1 MAEIML
7 PSHSSYTENIQS
19 MSPTVPLPGAAPRI
33 EMLPNPDFSFPR
45 IPPADSMPQPPP
57 NNRAHRRP
65 MSVHM
70 DMLKPQ
76 ANETSHR
83 RGASMLPSF
92 TFNAGDATGLTAD
105 QPEPT
110 QTSPSRSAHKRNT
123 SELIGG
129 HGIGM
134 MGAISASPTK
144 TAPLAVPGRPSGHK
158 SRASRVTLSS
168 SDWSAV
174 MTTAETQPRLSS
186 SLPNTPLDG
195 PPSSSTDSNDVFGPP
210 LDSLPV
216 RTPRPRVEFSEDVE
230 YIPRPLST
238 ISSETE
244 SSMSTVRGHSV
255 NNSISSVLSLGS
267 PSPPSSRARTPS
279 LSTTLE
285 DEPRSRTK
293 SSIEL
298 SKRIER
304 EGQWLK
310 HGQSHESLHRPFSQP
325 SAMPN
330 KLTFAT
336 EPVTGRG
343 RDTHAKHKSLSHALG
358 LDRRRSEPAMGM
370 HVDEPSRLS
379 TLSLQDP
386 VSHNSLEQSS
396 QSNTEQRSSSRRLKD
411 WAVSKMSRRGRESGR
426 PHSEHLALLFQPQ
439 HAGASPVIEPASAET
454 DLDAVFSMEADP
466 LPSVG
471 AHAQRVE
478 METPQVVSHL
488 SAELPESDDS
498 GAMLDLDAAL
508 GPFKTPPFGAQ
519 KPRREL
525 HSSRGTRDFFGP
537 GGHYQP
543 TPSHRRAESA
553 PMLTP
558 WDQIRTG
565 TPPQPGMADVFEEE
579 EEEETDSARPGST
592 SSTQDEESRMGVQ
605 IVDSDVGMNSSTPN
619 LSLDDGLRSRHAE
632 WETERASTAF
642 STMSSSLAMPMLD
655 RRASSIIE
663 DTIIEESSP
672 VEPAIVEFHEEPRA
686 HSLTKSS
693 DSSETPTIIGGQP
706 GTLSLPHG
714 QPPLTTPESFQTS
727 AFSTPDF
734 ARRQS
739 SFDTSRVGTSASSIT
754 DNRTVSSCTTGDP
767 TPDVRISVDDIP
779 SLTSSRSTMF
789 STSNANSSRRDIS
802 GLRTPSVASNTLDP
816 TIHYDRRRKRASIA
830 SLSQLVGAPFGSRP
844 ATGISELRPQT
855 AATDLSNKEPKKK
868 EHRLKKLMFWK
879 SKHRQASSS
888 TIS

>member
-1 MAEIML
+1 MTEIML
-7 PSHSSYTENIQS
+7 PGHSNYTDNLRAMSSNI
-19 MSPTVPLPGAAPRI
+19 PLAAAGPKI

-45 IPPADSMPQPPP
+45 IPPADSMPQLSR
-57 NNRAHRRP
+57 NSRAHRRP

-70 DMLKPQ
+70 DSLKPQ
-76 ANETSHR
+76 PSETSHR

-92 TFNAGDATGLTAD
+92 TFNASDTTGLTAD
-105 QPEPT
+105 QAEST
-110 QTSPSRSAHKRNT
+110 QTSPARSAHKRNT
-123 SELIGG
+123 SELVGG
-129 HGIGM
+129 HGVGM
-134 MGAISASPTK
+134 SGAISASPTK
-144 TAPLAVPGRPSGHK
+144 SAPLAVPGRPSGHK

-195 PPSSSTDSNDVFGPP
+195 PPGSTSASNDPFGPP
-210 LDSLPV
+210 LDSSPA
-216 RTPRPRVEFSEDVE
+216 RPPSRPRVEFSENVE

-255 NNSISSVLSLGS
+255 NNSISSVLSLSS

-285 DEPRSRTK
+285 NEPRSQTK
-293 SSIEL
+293 SPIGL
-298 SKRIER
+298 SRRVER

-310 HGQSHESLHRPFSQP
+310 HGNSHENLRRPISQP

-336 EPVTGRG
+336 EAHVGKGRG
-343 RDTHAKHKSLSHALG
+343 VHGKHKSLSYALG
-358 LDRRRSEPAMGM
+358 FDRRRSEPAMGM
-370 HVDEPSRLS
+370 HADEPSRFS
-379 TLSLQDP
+379 TISLQDP
-386 VSHNSLEQSS
+386 VPHTAVDQSGHY
-396 QSNTEQRSSSRRLKD
+396 NTEQRSSSRRLKD
-411 WAVSKMSRRGRESGR
+411 WAVSKISRRGKESGR
-426 PHSEHLALLFQPQ
+426 RHFEYLAPSYQYPHAD
-439 HAGASPVIEPASAET
+439 ASPVIEPESAEAET
-454 DLDAVFSMEADP
+454 DLDAVFSMDADP
-466 LPSVG
+466 VS
-471 AHAQRVE
+471 AHSQRVE
-478 METPQVVSHL
+478 IEPPVFASHTY
-488 SAELPESDDS
+488 SNLPESDDS
-498 GAMLDLDAAL
+498 GGMLDLDAAL
-508 GPFKTPPFGAQ
+508 GPFKTPPFGAH
-519 KPRREL
+519 KSRREL
-525 HSSRGTRDFFGP
+525 HSSRGARDFFGP

-558 WDQIRTG
+558 WDQTRIG

-579 EEEETDSARPGST
+579 EEEEGEPARPGST

-605 IVDSDVGMNSSTPN
+605 IVDSDVSANSSTPS
-619 LSLDDGLRSRHAE
+619 LSLDDGLRIRHAE
-632 WETERASTAF
+632 WESERPATAF
-642 STMSSSLAMPMLD
+642 SHMSSSLGMPVLN
-655 RRASSIIE
+655 RRASSVIE

-693 DSSETPTIIGGQP
+693 DSSETPTIVGGQP
-706 GTLSLPHG
+706 GMLTLPDG
-714 QPPLTTPESFQTS
+714 QQSLTTPESYQTS

-734 ARRQS
+734 TRRQT
-739 SFDTSRVGTSASSIT
+739 SFDTSRVGTSASSMT
-754 DNRTVSSCTTGDP
+754 GNRTMSSCTTGEP

-779 SLTSSRSTMF
+779 SLTSSRSTML
-789 STSNANSSRRDIS
+789 STSHANSSRRDIS
-802 GLRTPSVASNTLDP
+802 GLRTPSVASGTLDS
-816 TIHYDRRRKRASIA
+816 TAHHDRWRKRASIA
-830 SLSQLVGAPFGSRP
+830 SLSQLVGSPFGPRP
-844 ATGISELRPQT
+844 GTGVSERPQT
-855 AATDLSNKEPKKK
+855 AATDLSSKEPKKK

-879 SKHRQASSS
+879 SKHRQASTS